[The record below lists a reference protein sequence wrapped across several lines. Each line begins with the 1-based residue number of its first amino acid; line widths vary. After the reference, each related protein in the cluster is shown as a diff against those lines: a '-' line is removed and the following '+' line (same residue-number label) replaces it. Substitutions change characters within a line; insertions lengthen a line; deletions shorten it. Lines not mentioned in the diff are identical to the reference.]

1 MAYKQPSSGLPFKE
15 LGSSPARQE
24 TQTTE
29 EKEYGDKLMER
40 LIKQDNKRMSK
51 NIDEKMKDPNWN
63 QGKKRSEYTEKE
75 LEDIENSRYQT
86 ILSEKVNAE
95 IKEKGD
101 GSDKSGDHE
110 GE

>member
-1 MAYKQPSSGLPFKE
+1 MAYKQKSSGLPFKE

-24 TQTTE
+24 TQTT
-29 EKEYGDKLMER
+29 GDGLIER
-40 LIKQDNKRMSK
+40 LIKQDNKRMS
-51 NIDEKMKDPNWN
+51 NDIDKKMKDPNWN

>member
-1 MAYKQPSSGLPFKE
+1 MAYKQPSSRLPFKE

-29 EKEYGDKLMER
+29 LMER
-40 LIKQDNKRMSK
+40 LIKQDNERMSK
-51 NIDEKMKDPNWN
+51 NIDEKMKDTNWN
-63 QGKKRSEYTEKE
+63 HGKKRSEYTEEE
-75 LEDIENSRYQT
+75 LKDIKNSRYQT

>member
-40 LIKQDNKRMSK
+40 LIKQDNERMSK

-63 QGKKRSEYTEKE
+63 QGKKGSEYTKEE
-75 LEDIENSRYQT
+75 LEDIKNPRYQA